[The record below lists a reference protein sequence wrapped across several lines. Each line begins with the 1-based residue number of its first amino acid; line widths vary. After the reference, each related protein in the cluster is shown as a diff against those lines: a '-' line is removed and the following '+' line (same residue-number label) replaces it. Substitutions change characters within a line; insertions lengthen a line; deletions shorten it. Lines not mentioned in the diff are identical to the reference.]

1 MSSPARVA
9 SGWAELTMP
18 EVPTAGLL
26 GVFSL
31 HKGLAG
37 AESIGAEVVAARPSC
52 KEVVISRALS
62 S

>member
-1 MSSPARVA
+1 
-9 SGWAELTMP
+9 MP

-37 AESIGAEVVAARPSC
+37 AESIGAEVAAARPSC

>member
-1 MSSPARVA
+1 
-9 SGWAELTMP
+9 MP
-18 EVPTAGLL
+18 EVPTAGLV

-31 HKGLAG
+31 HKALAG